1 MMHPSLRALWTAI
14 VLMLAG
20 FTPNAS
26 AQTTLG
32 FDPTGV
38 FLDPQG
44 ALAARKMDDGKKL
57 VDLLNGA
64 LSKQE
69 EKQLRFISLPR
80 LFAQV
85 KALTDAGKP
94 IPDDLR
100 CLGGITKLQYLF
112 VRPQEKDLIVAG
124 LTEPFDVNAPGRPL
138 GLHTG
143 RPVLQLD
150 DLVVALRSCGPKH
163 EGKPLGCKI
172 DMEEQA
178 MAKMMKT
185 LSNMSGLVK
194 SAPDQRGA
202 VAQAMAK
209 AAGEQY
215 VQFLNLQADS
225 RFAYVTL
232 EADYLLK
239 RLVIGLDQPPVKGVV
254 TYLSTQETPDPV
266 SNRFWFE
273 VNYEPL
279 LVSAGGDAFEIR
291 GQSLRIST
299 RKHFTDGPDEAT
311 ASAKQYAQHVTKHLP
326 RLAQAIPA
334 FADLENL
341 SDLGLV
347 ASLIASDKLH
357 EKAQWDLSWV
367 IDEKGYAF
375 AKITVPKTAKT
386 LVNYRATSRMVLY
399 IGGGV
404 LLDHGQVIKKRDEDV
419 KSQVAG
425 RSRNLGDQISVVVPV
440 KP

>member
-1 MMHPSLRALWTAI
+1 MFHPRLRAFSIAI
-14 VLMLAG
+14 ILLLVGL
-20 FTPNAS
+20 TSKVN

-38 FLDPQG
+38 YLDPQG
-44 ALAARKMDDGKKL
+44 ALAARQMDDGKKL
-57 VDLLNGA
+57 VDLLNRA

-69 EKQLRFISLPR
+69 EKQLRLISLPR

-85 KALTDAGKP
+85 KTLTEAGKP

-100 CLGGITKLQYLF
+100 YLGGITKLQYVF
-112 VRPQEKDLIVAG
+112 VRPQEKDLIIAG
-124 LTEPFDVNAPGRPL
+124 LAEPFDVNAPGRPL

-150 DLVVALRSCGPKH
+150 DLVVALRTCGPSH
-163 EGKPLGCKI
+163 EGRPLGCKI

-194 SAPDQRGA
+194 TAPDQRGA

-225 RFAYVTL
+225 RFAFVTL

-239 RLVIGLDQPPVKGVV
+239 RLVIGLDQSPVKGVV
-254 TYLSTQETPDPV
+254 TYLSTQEKPDPV

-279 LVSAGGDAFEIR
+279 LASPAGDAFEIR
-291 GQSLRIST
+291 GQSLRVST
-299 RKHFTDGPDEAT
+299 RRHFTDGPDEAT

-341 SDLGLV
+341 SDLSLV
-347 ASLIASDKLH
+347 AALIAGDKLH
-357 EKAQWDLSWV
+357 EKAQWDMGPVL
-367 IDEKGYAF
+367 DEKGF
-375 AKITVPKTAKT
+375 AVAKVTVPKTAQT
-386 LVNYRATSRMVLY
+386 LVNFKATSRMVLY

-404 LLDHGQVIKKRDEDV
+404 LLDHRQVIKKRDQDV
-419 KSQVAG
+419 KNELAG
-425 RSRNLGDQISVVVPV
+425 RSRNLSDQVSVLVPV
-440 KP
+440 K